1 MTRQT
6 DEHTATSNEAAL
18 RFRLRADGIA
28 DLADHAA
35 LRRFAAAHPAA
46 FATAI
51 LQFGGVAEDTEGTV
65 VPALVAVLLEAD
77 LRPDDRLAGAA

>member
-18 RFRLRADGIA
+18 RFKLRADGIA

-46 FATAI
+46 FRKAI
-51 LQFGGVAEDTEGTV
+51 LDFAGIAEDTEGTA
-65 VPALVAVLLEAD
+65 VPALVAMLLEAD